1 MENANMLDQSVS
13 VACSRAR
20 DLLANLPN
28 RKQSAD
34 TVKNYRK
41 TFTAMWWEQTL
52 DPLRAG
58 DGRGTYL
65 RRRAALHWGAARMLE
80 RLLARL
86 ETATSSGDH
95 DVARRIAAVLTKV
108 VDRLEPALKL
118 DPPLQG
124 QVADFTTRTRWENS
138 KAAKQNH
145 RKRDKKGD
153 LARLPR
159 DWRERVWNCVPANSS
174 VRDAVAVHSL
184 SPARGGEL
192 QPGPRPT
199 GFSAGVTV
207 ALTKKGELVISTRP
221 LKTADGKFGMVICAV
236 KIDIALE
243 GPIAVYLAERC
254 RSHGGKFIVSVASS
268 DAVRKAIMR
277 IGQEAALPG
286 AVTITPLVYRNQRI
300 ADLKA
305 AFGAGGETAA
315 GAGHSTDRTQANY
328 GNVNFGRRGGLIGA
342 YGSRTPRL
350 VAVGRA
356 RELGEA
362 RKARQSFRMT

>member
-1 MENANMLDQSVS
+1 MKNANVDQSPS
-13 VACSRAR
+13 IARGRAR

-28 RKQSAD
+28 RKQSIN

-41 TFTAMWWEQTL
+41 TFVAMCREYRL
-52 DPLRAG
+52 DPLRPD

-65 RRRAALHWGAARMLE
+65 RRRAALHWGARRIVE
-80 RLLARL
+80 RLLAKL
-86 ETATSSGDH
+86 ETATNSGDR
-95 DVARRIAAVLTKV
+95 DVALRIAAILTKV

-118 DPPLQG
+118 DPPMQG
-124 QVADFTTRTRWENS
+124 QIADFTTRSRWKSS
-138 KAAKQNH
+138 KVARKNH

-159 DWRERVWNCVPANSS
+159 DWRERVWSCVPTNSP

-192 QPGPRPT
+192 QPGPRPS
-199 GFSAGVTV
+199 GFSAGVIV
-207 ALTKKGELVISTRP
+207 ALTKKGELVIATKP
-221 LKTADGKFGMVICAV
+221 LKTHDGKFGMEVCAV

-243 GPIAVYLAERC
+243 GPIAAYLAERC

-268 DAVRKAIMR
+268 DALRKAIMR
-277 IGQEAALPG
+277 IGQEALPG
-286 AVTITPLVYRNQRI
+286 PVTITPLVYRNQRI

-315 GAGHSTDRTQANY
+315 GAGHCTDRTQANY
-328 GNVNFGRRGGLIGA
+328 GNVNFGSRGGLIGA
-342 YGSRTPRL
+342 YGSRVPRL
-350 VAVGRA
+350 VAVARA
-356 RELGEA
+356 RELGDA
-362 RKARQSFRMT
+362 RKALQSFRMT

>member
-28 RKQSAD
+28 RKQSAV

-41 TFTAMWWEQTL
+41 TFTAMWWERRL

-65 RRRAALHWGAARMLE
+65 RRRAALHWGAGRMVE
-80 RLLARL
+80 RLLVKL
-86 ETATSSGDH
+86 ETTTSNGDQ
-95 DVARRIAAVLTKV
+95 DFARRIAAILNKV

-124 QVADFTTRTRWENS
+124 EVADFTTRTRWENS
-138 KAAKQNH
+138 KAAKKNH

-153 LARLPR
+153 LAKLPR
-159 DWRERVWNCVPANSS
+159 DWRERVWSYVPTNNSI
-174 VRDAVAVHSL
+174 RDAVAVHSL

-192 QPGPRPT
+192 QPGPRPS
-199 GFSAGVTV
+199 GVSAGVTV

-221 LKTADGKFGMVICAV
+221 LKTHNGKFGMEVCAV

-268 DAVRKAIMR
+268 EAVRKAIMR
-277 IGQEAALPG
+277 IGQEAIPG
-286 AVTITPLVYRNQRI
+286 AVIITPLVYRNQRI

-305 AFGAGGETAA
+305 AFGAGGMTAI
-315 GAGHSTDRTQANY
+315 GAGHCTDRTQSNY
-328 GNVNFGRRGGLIGA
+328 GNISFGSRGGLIAA
-342 YGSRTPRL
+342 YGSRAPRL
-350 VAVGRA
+350 VAVTRA
-356 RELGEA
+356 RELGKA
-362 RKARQSFRMT
+362 RKARRSYSMT